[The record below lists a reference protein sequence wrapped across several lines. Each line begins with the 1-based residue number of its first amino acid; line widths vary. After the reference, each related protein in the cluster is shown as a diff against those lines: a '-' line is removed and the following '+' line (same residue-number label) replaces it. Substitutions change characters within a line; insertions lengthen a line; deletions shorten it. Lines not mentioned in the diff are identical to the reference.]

1 MVLEKELLPGVAAQ
15 RNLLFEEPRGRENI
29 KLVNKKFVPHKDTA
43 GSFKMD
49 I

>member
-1 MVLEKELLPGVAAQ
+1 MQVCPLLGETSSLV
-15 RNLLFEEPRGRENI
+15 FEEPMKRENI

-43 GSFKMD
+43 GSFKLD